1 MSGGIAYVLDESGE
15 FCRTRCNRAGVDLEP
30 VEDAADMQVLRNLI
44 ERHVRYTGSPR
55 GRWILAN
62 WGTMLPQFVKVFP
75 HELKRVAGV
84 PRRET
89 PYFVPGAAQGE
100 QVIHG

>member
-1 MSGGIAYVLDESGE
+1 
-15 FCRTRCNRAGVDLEP
+15 
-30 VEDAADMQVLRNLI
+30 
-44 ERHVRYTGSPR
+44 
-55 GRWILAN
+55 
-62 WGTMLPQFVKVFP
+62 MLPQFVKVFP

-89 PYFVPGAAQGE
+89 PYFVPGAEQGG